1 MTPDQAAP
9 DQTDDSSVQVRIRGR
24 ELSFAMTEEQVIR
37 FKAVAQHILHEPFTK
52 RVWNELAF
60 FLLGSALAGVGLAF
74 VAMTMFAGLVLA
86 ITFFGLALLA
96 FSLRIGRG
104 VGGLERNL
112 ARNMLGEVVED
123 PQPFTNRPGF
133 LGWLQSCLRD
143 RVAWRAVGY
152 LALKVPWS
160 ILGVLVAFS
169 VWWDAFACLVHPLF
183 GQGGGGP
190 PVWGPVQ
197 KFFPGGDLHGFDSTS
212 FLHEVAIF
220 IFGGILFFAA
230 PWVMRGFVNVDRLLI
245 RSLLG
250 PDPMATRVRSLEQA
264 RTQTVDASAATLRRI
279 ERDLHDGTQAQLV
292 ALAMRLGMAKEK
304 LEDDP
309 AHVDLDRVREL
320 VDAAHRGAKE
330 AIAELRDIA
339 RGIHPPALDI
349 GLEGALATLAA
360 RSAVPTELAVD
371 VATRPTPAIEA
382 IAYFCVAEL
391 LANVAQHS
399 HASRASV
406 SCAQHGTWLRLV
418 VRDDG
423 TGGAQ
428 FEHRRLLLERLG
440 RPGRP
445 RPRRRRSSVCRQPA
459 WWPDRRDRRSAAGL
473 MTDCSLRVAI
483 AEDSAILRDGLVQ
496 LLVDRGFTVTGAVG
510 DPAALRSSVAQN
522 PPDVAV
528 IDIRMPP
535 SFTDE
540 GLRLALELRE
550 RHEGLGILLFSQYI
564 ETRYAADLLADDAAG
579 IGYLLKDRV
588 ADVSDF
594 VEALERVA
602 VGGTALDPEVVT
614 QLMGAT
620 RRTDSLSVLTARER
634 EVLALMA
641 EGRSNAAIAN
651 ALVVSEGAVEKHV
664 ANIFAKL
671 DLPVSEKDHRR
682 VLAVLRFLES

>member
-1 MTPDQAAP
+1 M
-9 DQTDDSSVQVRIRGR
+9 
-24 ELSFAMTEEQVIR
+24 
-37 FKAVAQHILHEPFTK
+37 
-52 RVWNELAF
+52 W
-60 FLLGSALAGVGLAF
+60 GLA
-74 VAMTMFAGLVLA
+74 
-86 ITFFGLALLA
+86 
-96 FSLRIGRG
+96 RG
-104 VGGLERNL
+104 
-112 ARNMLGEVVED
+112 
-123 PQPFTNRPGF
+123 
-133 LGWLQSCLRD
+133 
-143 RVAWRAVGY
+143 
-152 LALKVPWS
+152 
-160 ILGVLVAFS
+160 I
-169 VWWDAFACLVHPLF
+169 
-183 GQGGGGP
+183 
-190 PVWGPVQ
+190 
-197 KFFPGGDLHGFDSTS
+197 FPGIADRFPAG
-212 FLHEVAIF
+212 FLHEVGVFVLGAIF
-220 IFGGILFFAA
+220 FFAA

-309 AHVDLDRVREL
+309 THVDLDRVREL

-360 RSAVPTELAVD
+360 RSAVPTELSVD
-371 VATRPTPAIEA
+371 LQTRPTPAIEA

-391 LANVAQHS
+391 LANVAQHAQ
-399 HASRASV
+399 ASRASV
-406 SCAQHGTWLRLV
+406 SCAQQGTWLRLV

-423 TGGAQ
+423 AGGAQ
-428 FEHRRLLLERLG
+428 LTTVG
-440 RPGRP
+440 
-445 RPRRRRSSVCRQPA
+445 SS
-459 WWPDRRDRRSAAGL
+459 SSGLAGL
-473 MTDCSLRVAI
+473 TDRVHAVDGRLNLVSPLGGPTVVTVDLPLSLLMVGALRIAI

-496 LLVDRGFTVTGAVG
+496 LLVDRGFVITGAVG

-535 SFTDE
+535 TFTDE
-540 GLRLALELRE
+540 GLRLALELRA

-614 QLMGAT
+614 QLLGAT

-641 EGRSNAAIAN
+641 EGRSNGAIAH